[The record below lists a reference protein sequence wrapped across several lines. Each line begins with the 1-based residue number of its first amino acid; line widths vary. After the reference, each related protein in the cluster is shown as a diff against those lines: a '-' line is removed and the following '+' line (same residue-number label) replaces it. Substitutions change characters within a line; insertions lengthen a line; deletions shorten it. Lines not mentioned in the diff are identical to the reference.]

1 MSKELELKGVIIK
14 DILHFPPM
22 PNPGCLCG
30 RPTTDLVQQASE
42 KHGLD
47 IAGSFVIGNGM
58 MDIEMAHRVGAID
71 LLVSGA
77 GGKVDIEN
85 EIEGFVGEAG
95 FQGMCF
101 P

>member
-1 MSKELELKGVIIK
+1 
-14 DILHFPPM
+14 
-22 PNPGCLCG
+22 
-30 RPTTDLVQQASE
+30 
-42 KHGLD
+42 
-47 IAGSFVIGNGM
+47 M